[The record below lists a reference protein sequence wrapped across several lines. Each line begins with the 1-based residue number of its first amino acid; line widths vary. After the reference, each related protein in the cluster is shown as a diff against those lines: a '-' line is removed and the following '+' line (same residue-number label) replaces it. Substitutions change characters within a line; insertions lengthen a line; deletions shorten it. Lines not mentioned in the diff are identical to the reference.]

1 MTKNQRNKL
10 RMYGTVDAVLDNNS
24 TLFEWYQELILAHQR
39 LKDNL
44 VLLNQNAQIQG
55 TNTTGLTTGKSL
67 LKAELIIYILKF
79 SAALRAY
86 ATSANNIELKVKSYY
101 VKSELKK
108 KPDPILSDIGRLL
121 FELAIP
127 VKSELKKYFIDDK
140 EFFEIENLLTAFK
153 HAYPKKRVATAESKV
168 STRNI
173 RAGIKSTDLLMKDEI
188 DNLIHP
194 FQFTQADFYNIYM
207 NARKIVNYSGRGK
220 GKPDKPDESAE
231 GEK

>member
-1 MTKNQRNKL
+1 
-10 RMYGTVDAVLDNNS
+10 MYGTVDSILDNNS
-24 TLFEWYQELILAHQR
+24 SLFEWYDELISAHKR

-44 VLLNQNAQIQG
+44 ALLNLNAQVQK
-55 TNTTGLTTGKSL
+55 TNTTGLTAGKRL
-67 LKAELIIYILKF
+67 LKSDLINTILKF

-86 ATSANNIELKVKSYY
+86 ATSVNNTELKVKSHY
-101 VKSELKK
+101 VKSDLKK

-127 VKSELKKYFIDDK
+127 LKSEVKKYFVDDK
-140 EFFEIENLLTAFK
+140 EIFEMDNLLAAFK
-153 HAYPKKRVATAESKV
+153 KACPQKRVATAESKV

-173 RAGIKSTDLLMKDEI
+173 RTGIKSTDLLLKDEI
-188 DNLIHP
+188 DELMLP
-194 FQFTQADFYNIYM
+194 FQFSQTDFYNIYR